1 MRLERKL
8 RLVLCLIRARVRVR
22 EAMRVGFEGTH
33 RGLGVQLVRVRV
45 RVRVK
50 IEVKV
55 ILGSA
60 YFVSKS
66 FYLVDL
72 FFQGHFW

>member
-1 MRLERKL
+1 
-8 RLVLCLIRARVRVR
+8 
-22 EAMRVGFEGTH
+22 MRVH

-60 YFVSKS
+60 CFVSRS

-72 FFQGHFW
+72 FFSRSF

>member
-1 MRLERKL
+1 
-8 RLVLCLIRARVRVR
+8 
-22 EAMRVGFEGTH
+22 MRVH
-33 RGLGVQLVRVRV
+33 RGLGVQLVRVRVRV

-60 YFVSKS
+60 YFVSRS

-72 FFQGHFW
+72 FFSRSF

>member
-1 MRLERKL
+1 M
-8 RLVLCLIRARVRVR
+8 
-22 EAMRVGFEGTH
+22 
-33 RGLGVQLVRVRV
+33 
-45 RVRVK
+45 K

-60 YFVSKS
+60 YFVSRS

-72 FFQGHFW
+72 FFSKVVLGSQSFFKRSFWVVELVLARPF

>member
-1 MRLERKL
+1 M
-8 RLVLCLIRARVRVR
+8 LCDDIVNHIR
-22 EAMRVGFEGTH
+22 
-33 RGLGVQLVRVRV
+33 
-45 RVRVK
+45 RVK

-60 YFVSKS
+60 YFVSRP

-72 FFQGHFW
+72 FFQGRFR

>member
-1 MRLERKL
+1 
-8 RLVLCLIRARVRVR
+8 
-22 EAMRVGFEGTH
+22 MRVH

-60 YFVSKS
+60 SFVSRS

-72 FFQGHFW
+72 FFSRSF

>member
-1 MRLERKL
+1 
-8 RLVLCLIRARVRVR
+8 
-22 EAMRVGFEGTH
+22 MRVH
-33 RGLGVQLVRVRV
+33 RGLGVQLVRGRV

-50 IEVKV
+50 MEVKV

-60 YFVSKS
+60 YFVSRS

-72 FFQGHFW
+72 FFSRSF